1 MTCNVERCSPLTY
14 CFDPFAY
21 INPFY
26 FLLLSPTHSLL
37 TPHFN
42 TAHAIAVCRRP
53 VPIYNIKCI
62 FDTRTSHGTNT
73 FQYNFNLTFDYLFIF
88 FLAKITAHTRTHA
101 HTAVFTL
108 CSSSV
113 YIYCVVQRALNTYRD
128 RYWFV
133 RIAYLLIYMEVC
145 RYTFKYKYIIWVGD
159 LN

>member
-26 FLLLSPTHSLL
+26 FFAPLTHTLTHTL

-42 TAHAIAVCRRP
+42 TSYAIAVCHHS

-73 FQYNFNLTFDYLFIF
+73 FQYNFNLIFDYLFIYF
-88 FLAKITAHTRTHA
+88 FWLKELYIHAQPSVFIHCVEVLYILRGIACAEHIPWPLLVCSLSTYTYVRT
-101 HTAVFTL
+101 
-108 CSSSV
+108 
-113 YIYCVVQRALNTYRD
+113 Y
-128 RYWFV
+128 
-133 RIAYLLIYMEVC
+133 
-145 RYTFKYKYIIWVGD
+145 
-159 LN
+159 